1 MTGEL
6 NLFGWLVW
14 GVVTLAVT
22 AQLGVL
28 LVNTFT
34 FPVLIPVRRTRT
46 VVAVE
51 SAEGTAKNIVNNTV
65 KDAEKATARET
76 PEAIDAAVSTG
87 RRVSLLVPARN
98 EAVNLAETLPLL
110 LEQGADEILVL
121 DDASDDETA
130 QVVAEVGGEKVR
142 CLEGE
147 PLPSGWTGKNWAC
160 WQLAQ
165 KATGDILVF
174 TDADVFWKPGALAS
188 LSRFAEQSDAVYAS
202 VWPRQRTETLFERL
216 SVPVIDLVLLGG
228 LPYPLVKST
237 TDAAFSA
244 GNGQCMMWT
253 RSAYLQV
260 GGHAAF
266 RGEVLEDVKMG
277 QVAKG
282 RGLKTVLAL
291 GGELL
296 SVRMYR
302 TRDELL
308 EGFSKNIL
316 AAHNG
321 SRILLVV
328 SLALNT
334 LMYTL
339 SWPLAFLNPLW
350 LIPAALGLFQRALTA
365 YKTHRSP
372 LEAFLQPFVFFL
384 LWQIGLRAL
393 RHQGYSWKGRTYGGT
408 ETFEAHD

>member
-1 MTGEL
+1 MS
-6 NLFGWLVW
+6 LFGWLVW
-14 GVVTLAVT
+14 GLVTLAVT
-22 AQLGVL
+22 AQLAVL

-34 FPVLIPVRRTRT
+34 FPVL
-46 VVAVE
+46 
-51 SAEGTAKNIVNNTV
+51 
-65 KDAEKATARET
+65 T
-76 PEAIDAAVSTG
+76 PPQRAPEQG

-98 EAVNLAETLPLL
+98 EAVNLSETLPLL
-110 LEQGADEILVL
+110 LAQGADEILIL
-121 DDASDDETA
+121 NDDSEDETA
-130 QVVAEVGGEKVR
+130 QVVAESGVR
-142 CLEGE
+142 CISGK
-147 PLPSGWTGKNWAC
+147 PLPPGWTGKNWAC

-165 KATGDILVF
+165 KASGDILVF
-174 TDADVFWKPGALAS
+174 TDADVSWEPGALAS
-188 LSRFAEQSDAVYAS
+188 LLVFAEHGDAVYAS

-216 SVPVIDLVLLGG
+216 SVPVIDLVLLGL
-228 LPYPLVKST
+228 LPYPLVQRT

-266 RGEVLEDVKMG
+266 KDEVLEDVKMG
-277 QVAKG
+277 QYAKG

-302 TRDELL
+302 TRGELL

-316 AAHNG
+316 AAHQG
-321 SRILLVV
+321 SRTLLLL
-328 SLALNT
+328 SLVLNT

-339 SWPLAFLNPLW
+339 SWFLTLLNPLW
-350 LIPAALGLFQRALTA
+350 LIPAALGLFQRALTS

-372 LEAFLQPFVFFL
+372 LEAFLQPFVFVP

-393 RHQGYSWKGRTYGGT
+393 RHKGYRWKGRFYGDA
-408 ETFEAHD
+408 ETSEAHD

>member
-1 MTGEL
+1 MTPI
-6 NLFGWLVW
+6 GWLVW
-14 GVVTLAVT
+14 WLATLAVA
-22 AQLGVL
+22 AQLTVL

-34 FPVLIPVRRTRT
+34 FPVLTPLRRTQKDN
-46 VVAVE
+46 
-51 SAEGTAKNIVNNTV
+51 AEDT
-65 KDAEKATARET
+65 E
-76 PEAIDAAVSTG
+76 PEAVWSG

-98 EAVNLAETLPLL
+98 EAVNLAQTLPLL
-110 LEQGADEILVL
+110 AQQGADEVLVL
-121 DDASDDETA
+121 DDNSDDETA
-130 QVVAEVGGEKVR
+130 QVIDEVSGVR
-142 CLEGE
+142 GLEGQ
-147 PLPSGWTGKNWAC
+147 PLPSGWSGKNWAC
-160 WQLAQ
+160 QQLAQ

-174 TDADVFWKPGALAS
+174 TDADVSWEPGALAS
-188 LSRFAEQSDAVYAS
+188 LLSFAQHSDAVYAS

-216 SVPVIDLVLLGG
+216 SVPVIDLILLGL
-228 LPYPLVKST
+228 LPYPLVKNT

-266 RGEVLEDVKMG
+266 KGEVLEDVKMG
-277 QVAKG
+277 QYAKG

-291 GGELL
+291 GGDLL

-316 AAHNG
+316 AAHQG
-321 SRILLVV
+321 SRALLVT
-328 SLALNT
+328 SLLFNT
-334 LMYTL
+334 LIYTL
-339 SWPLAFLNPLW
+339 SWILIFINPLW
-350 LIPAALGLFQRALTA
+350 LVPASLGLFQRALTS

-372 LEAFLQPFVFFL
+372 LEAFLQPFVFFP

-393 RHQGYSWKGRTYGGT
+393 RGNGYRWKGRIYHPSGDT
-408 ETFEAHD
+408 ETLGADD

>member
-1 MTGEL
+1 MTL
-6 NLFGWLVW
+6 LGWLVW
-14 GVVTLAVT
+14 WLATLAVA

-34 FPVLIPVRRTRT
+34 FPVLTPVRRTQKDN
-46 VVAVE
+46 E
-51 SAEGTAKNIVNNTV
+51 AE
-65 KDAEKATARET
+65 
-76 PEAIDAAVSTG
+76 PEAAVWSG

-98 EAVNLAETLPLL
+98 EAVNLAQTLPLL
-110 LEQGADEILVL
+110 VQQGADEVLVL
-121 DDASDDETA
+121 DDNSDDETA
-130 QVVAEVGGEKVR
+130 QVIGEFAGVR
-142 CLEGE
+142 GLEGQ
-147 PLPSGWTGKNWAC
+147 PLPPGWSGKNWAC

-165 KATGDILVF
+165 KAKGDILVF
-174 TDADVFWKPGALAS
+174 TDADVSWEPGALAS
-188 LSRFAEQSDAVYAS
+188 LLSFAQRSDAVYSS
-202 VWPRQRTETLFERL
+202 VWPRQRTDTLFERL
-216 SVPVIDLVLLGG
+216 SVPVIDLILLGL
-228 LPYPLVKST
+228 LPYPLVKNT

-266 RGEVLEDVKMG
+266 KAEVLEDVKMG

-291 GGELL
+291 GGDLL

-316 AAHNG
+316 AAHQG
-321 SRILLVV
+321 SRILLVG
-328 SLALNT
+328 SLLLNT
-334 LMYTL
+334 LIYTL
-339 SWPLAFLNPLW
+339 SWLLIFANPLW
-350 LIPAALGLFQRALTA
+350 LVPAALGLFQRALTA

-372 LEAFLQPFVFFL
+372 LEAFLQPFVFVP

-393 RHQGYSWKGRTYGGT
+393 RGRGYRWKGRSYPS
-408 ETFEAHD
+408 ETH

>member
-1 MTGEL
+1 MT
-6 NLFGWLVW
+6 LFGWLVW
-14 GVVTLAVT
+14 GFVTLAVT
-22 AQLGVL
+22 VQLGIL

-34 FPVLIPVRRTRT
+34 FPVLTPARR
-46 VVAVE
+46 A
-51 SAEGTAKNIVNNTV
+51 
-65 KDAEKATARET
+65 
-76 PEAIDAAVSTG
+76 PEQG
-87 RRVSLLVPARN
+87 RRVSLLIPARN

-110 LEQGADEILVL
+110 LEQGADEILIL
-121 DDASDDETA
+121 NDDSEDETA
-130 QVVAEVGGEKVR
+130 QVVSEFSGVR
-142 CLEGE
+142 CLEGK

-165 KATGDILVF
+165 KATGDLLVF
-174 TDADVFWKPGALAS
+174 TDADVFWEPEALAS
-188 LSRFAEQSDAVYAS
+188 LLEFAERSDAVYAS
-202 VWPRQRTETLFERL
+202 VWPRQRTHTLFERL
-216 SVPVIDLVLLGG
+216 SVPVIDLVLLGL
-228 LPYPLVKST
+228 LPYPLVQTT

-266 RGEVLEDVKMG
+266 KDEVLEDVKMG

-302 TRDELL
+302 TRGELL

-316 AAHNG
+316 AAHQG
-321 SRILLVV
+321 SRILLVL
-328 SLALNT
+328 SLVFNT
-334 LMYTL
+334 LTYTL

-350 LIPAALGLFQRALTA
+350 LVPAALGLFQRALTS

-372 LEAFLQPFVFFL
+372 LEAFLQPFVFFP

-393 RHQGYSWKGRTYGGT
+393 RHQGYRWKGRVYGDP
-408 ETFEAHD
+408 ETSEAND

>member
-1 MTGEL
+1 MT
-6 NLFGWLVW
+6 LFGWLVW
-14 GVVTLAVT
+14 WFVTLAVT
-22 AQLGVL
+22 VQLGVL

-34 FPVLIPVRRTRT
+34 FPVLTPTRR
-46 VVAVE
+46 A
-51 SAEGTAKNIVNNTV
+51 
-65 KDAEKATARET
+65 AEK
-76 PEAIDAAVSTG
+76 G

-98 EAVNLAETLPLL
+98 EAVNLSETLPLL

-130 QVVAEVGGEKVR
+130 QLIAEFSGVR
-142 CLEGE
+142 GLEGK
-147 PLPSGWTGKNWAC
+147 PLPPGWTGKNWAC

-174 TDADVFWKPGALAS
+174 TDADVSWQPGALAS
-188 LSRFAEQSDAVYAS
+188 LLDFAERSDAVYAS

-216 SVPVIDLVLLGG
+216 GVPVIDLILLGL
-228 LPYPLVKST
+228 LPYPLVKRT

-266 RGEVLEDVKMG
+266 KGEVLEDVKMG
-277 QVAKG
+277 QYAKG

-291 GGELL
+291 GGEMM

-302 TRDELL
+302 TRGELL

-316 AAHNG
+316 VAHSG
-321 SRILLVV
+321 SRILLVL
-328 SLALNT
+328 SLVFNT

-339 SWPLAFLNPLW
+339 SWPLAFWNPLW

-372 LEAFLQPFVFFL
+372 LEAFLQPFVFFP
-384 LWQIGLRAL
+384 LWWIGLRAL
-393 RHQGYSWKGRTYGGT
+393 RHRGYSWKGRVYNDR
-408 ETFEAHD
+408 ETLEGHD